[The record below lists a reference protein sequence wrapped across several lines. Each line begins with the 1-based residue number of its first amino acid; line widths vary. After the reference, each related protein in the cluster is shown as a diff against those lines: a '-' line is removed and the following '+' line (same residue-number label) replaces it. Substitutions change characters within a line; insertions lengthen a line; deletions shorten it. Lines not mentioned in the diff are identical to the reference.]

1 VVPCDEQTLRKTHS
15 FATLITWN
23 ADM

>member
-15 FATLITWN
+15 FATLIIWN